1 MTLPPPLSDIGSTA
15 QAETP
20 AVAPARIRL
29 LVADDHHVVLDGLS
43 TILDMQDDM
52 QVVAQASDGAQ
63 AVELWRRTRPDVG
76 LIDLSMPR
84 LTGVEA
90 IAEIR
95 RLEPRAKLI
104 ILTTYDGDE
113 DLYRGLHA
121 GAMAYLLKDV
131 RRDELLRCIRVVH
144 EGGHYIKAELA
155 GRLASRL
162 TRDGLSQREHEV
174 LVLVERGLSN
184 KQIARELNVA
194 EGTIKTHVKAIL
206 AKLEARSRTEAI
218 AIGVRR
224 GLLKR

>member
-1 MTLPPPLSDIGSTA
+1 MTLPPLSDTGSTEEVEPS
-15 QAETP
+15 ET
-20 AVAPARIRL
+20 APARIRL

-52 QVVAQASDGAQ
+52 QVGAQASDGLQ
-63 AVELWRRTRPDVG
+63 AVELWRRTQPDVG

-84 LTGVEA
+84 LSGVEA

-95 RLEPRAKLI
+95 RHEPRAKLI

-113 DLYRGLHA
+113 DIYRGLHA

-131 RRDELLRCIRVVH
+131 RREELLRCIRVVH
-144 EGGHYIKAELA
+144 EGGHYINPELA

-162 TRDGLSQREHEV
+162 TRDELSHRELEV
-174 LVLVERGLSN
+174 LALVERGLSN
-184 KQIARELNVA
+184 KHIARELQVA
-194 EGTIKTHVKAIL
+194 EGTVKTHVKAIL